1 MIKVNV
7 KKKENSISEITITG
21 HAYYDESG
29 KDIVCASTSSIA
41 ITTVNAI
48 LRLNSQALRYEEGEG
63 SLKIYLEKHTKTIDT
78 LLVNMVELLQEL
90 EQDYPSYIKVSQNIN
105 K

>member
-1 MIKVNV
+1 MNV

>member
-1 MIKVNV
+1 MIKVTV
-7 KKKENSISEITITG
+7 KKKENSILKITITG

>member
-48 LRLNSQALRYEEGEG
+48 LRLNSQALRYEEGKG